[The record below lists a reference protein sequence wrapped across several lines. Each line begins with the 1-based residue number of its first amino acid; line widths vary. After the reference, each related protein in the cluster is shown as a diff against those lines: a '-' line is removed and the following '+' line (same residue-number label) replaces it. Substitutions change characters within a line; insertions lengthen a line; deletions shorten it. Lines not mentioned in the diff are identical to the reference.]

1 MDFQVPPS
9 MDDAVYVRDVATVA
23 TCVAEALRQDCL
35 EQGCISSAFSY
46 ASIYSGPKDCM
57 FTIKHYFREGLITLT
72 LEYFKVTS
80 YNVPERRRNIKRVIA
95 DQQRGF
101 PDVRLRSYRED
112 GEADQEEP

>member
-9 MDDAVYVRDVATVA
+9 LDDAVYVRDVATVA

-72 LEYFKVTS
+72 LEYFKVTR
-80 YNVPERRRNIKRVIA
+80 PTTFPGRRNYKVSYCRSTARTPSCTATIISSGW
-95 DQQRGF
+95 RG
-101 PDVRLRSYRED
+101 
-112 GEADQEEP
+112 